1 MPIVKGKKP
10 ATPKVATPSATGGG
24 QPANQTPPTPQASP
38 NQATPNTPGAGATAP
53 QAATPQTT
61 PQAASGN
68 GPTVPGQQT
77 VGVSSAGYQY
87 HDALEAFPVGNR
99 AQTLL
104 QQNANAMSC
113 TTMLDALVREAG
125 LINEKPEPNTVVVA
139 SAPEPVS
146 AAAFMIGSTVDL
158 GIDVQVPPTAG
169 MGVGI
174 PEGLDVLTSVLDRA
188 KPIFSDAVDE
198 LALEITLNPIKEGD
212 I

>member
-10 ATPKVATPSATGGG
+10 ATPKVATPNATGGG
-24 QPANQTPPTPQASP
+24 QPANQTPPAPLTGP
-38 NQATPNTPGAGATAP
+38 NQTTPTAPGAGAAAP
-53 QAATPQTT
+53 QAAPSQATPQTANAGGST
-61 PQAASGN
+61 A
-68 GPTVPGQQT
+68 PGQST
-77 VGVSSAGYQY
+77 ASVSSAGYQY

-113 TTMLDALVREAG
+113 TTMLDTLVREAG

-146 AAAFMIGSTVDL
+146 AAAFMIGSVVDL
-158 GIDVQVPPTAG
+158 GVDVQVPPTAG

-174 PEGLDVLTSVLDRA
+174 PEGLDVLASVLDRA